1 MAEKEK
7 LYGWLFVTQVP
18 LLCEEKK
25 LERQQKIETWLN
37 LYQITRE
44 LGIENT
50 EKESSPA
57 PPINYVA

>member
-1 MAEKEK
+1 MAAKEE

-18 LLCEEKK
+18 ILCEEKK

-44 LGIENT
+44 LGIDKNG
-50 EKESSPA
+50 KESSTLA
-57 PPINYVA
+57 PINYVA

>member
-1 MAEKEK
+1 MAAKEE

-18 LLCEEKK
+18 ILCEEKK

-44 LGIENT
+44 LGIDKNA
-50 EKESSPA
+50 KESATPA
-57 PPINYVA
+57 PINYVA

>member
-1 MAEKEK
+1 MAAKEE

-44 LGIENT
+44 LGIEKT
-50 EKESSPA
+50 EKESSTP

>member
-1 MAEKEK
+1 LAAKEE
-7 LYGWLFVTQVP
+7 LYGWLFVTTVP

-44 LGIENT
+44 LGIEKA
-50 EKESSPA
+50 EKESSPT
-57 PPINYVA
+57 PPINYVS

>member
-1 MAEKEK
+1 MAAKEE

-44 LGIENT
+44 LGMDKT
-50 EKESSPA
+50 GKESITP

>member
-1 MAEKEK
+1 MAAKEE

-18 LLCEEKK
+18 ILCEETK

-44 LGIENT
+44 LGIDKT
-50 EKESSPA
+50 GKESSISQ
-57 PPINYVA
+57 PINYVA

>member
-1 MAEKEK
+1 MAAKEE

-18 LLCEEKK
+18 ILCEEKK

-44 LGIENT
+44 LGIDKNGQ
-50 EKESSPA
+50 SSAPA
-57 PPINYVA
+57 PINYVA

>member
-1 MAEKEK
+1 MAAKEE
-7 LYGWLFVTQVP
+7 LYGWLFVTTVP

-44 LGIENT
+44 LGIDKTENGY
-50 EKESSPA
+50 SPNS
-57 PPINYVA
+57 PINYVA